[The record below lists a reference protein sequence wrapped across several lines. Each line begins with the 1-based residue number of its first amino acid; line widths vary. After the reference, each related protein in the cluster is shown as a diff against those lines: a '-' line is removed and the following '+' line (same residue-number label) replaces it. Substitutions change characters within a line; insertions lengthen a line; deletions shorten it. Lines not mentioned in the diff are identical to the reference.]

1 MKQLIYYPNKKHKLK
16 NALFIESDCSKNYR
30 VIVPISGTH
39 LELYNEDRLIAEV
52 DGSYI
57 TLNGNEILVK
67 KLGFLKWGWVLPTPP
82 AQCILVPSMGGD
94 KYTIGDEVA
103 VSLIDKTEISGNPFD
118 LFKRVGDKERY
129 LTLKYDKCMINE
141 PMAYCLLMVNISKR
155 LHTI

>member
-1 MKQLIYYPNKKHKLK
+1 M
-16 NALFIESDCSKNYR
+16 
-30 VIVPISGTH
+30 
-39 LELYNEDRLIAEV
+39 
-52 DGSYI
+52 
-57 TLNGNEILVK
+57 
-67 KLGFLKWGWVLPTPP
+67 PTP